1 MFKLGALLIA
11 IACLAVAFGF
21 NSRAT
26 LLSRTAF
33 QRWSKIQSA
42 DATQMFSR
50 PFALKMS
57 TETTVEEPTAS
68 VATPAAPAK
77 DFSSYAVGQ
86 EYEGKAVSAKQFGV
100 FVDIATG
107 TSVLL
112 PRSTLSKSSY
122 EKLKSMAE
130 AKSADLVKVELT
142 TVSVANQ
149 TLSGKYM
156 AGVADSYSK
165 DRPDLDMLAGQDF
178 TGKTFE
184 ATVVS
189 AHDFGIFAMLEEFG
203 VQGLVPASRLPL
215 TEATIQKSYTAGQKV
230 QVNIAEVDVV
240 AKKLVLNMKSGR
252 ADVSAFATMSP
263 ETWVQGVIE
272 SVTSFGFFVR
282 PAGFDVDGLVHFSRT
297 PRDLLAAL
305 KRKGPMETG
314 SNKTDIEMLFS
325 KGDVVKVRVH
335 ACNLESRRVELSML
349 PYKAGEGDEDDYVVE
364 GRDPEPE
371 EGKRNFDQEEE
382 EEEDSDYDAEDT
394 LLWWRGAPYVK
405 SSLSAEAV
413 DEEIDVLNES
423 KDIVEGTWRRM
434 FEIDLR
440 EDQADFS
447 SKAVEMDLKE
457 LAEEIGELDGL
468 DDELLEA
475 DRFATSSPSSK
486 ARFGSFVS
494 AAILP
499 AGWRDE
505 MDFFKQLDSA
515 EGEIS
520 TKLRGGKAAE
530 QAEFESLLKEVEV
543 ELEQASRRGPR
554 VVPVDPVIAVAEAAE
569 VAEVAVAV
577 AVPVVEEAPA
587 EGA

>member
-86 EYEGKAVSAKQFGV
+86 EYEGKAVSAKQFGI
-100 FVDIATG
+100 FVDIGTG
-107 TSVLL
+107 INVLVPRSVLS
-112 PRSTLSKSSY
+112 RGGY
-122 EKLKSMAE
+122 EKLKALAE
-130 AKSADLVKVELT
+130 GKSAEPVKLELV
-142 TVSVANQ
+142 TVSVENQ
-149 TLSGKYM
+149 TLSAKFLG
-156 AGVADSYSK
+156 DSMK
-165 DRPDLDMLAGQDF
+165 ERPDISTLAGKDLA
-178 TGKTFE
+178 GKFFA
-184 ATVVS
+184 ATVIS
-189 AHDFGIFAMLEEFG
+189 AHDFGVFAEIDEYG
-203 VQGLVPASRLPL
+203 VEGLIPASRLP
-215 TEATIQKSYTAGQKV
+215 ENMPGSTIQKSYPAGTSLQV
-230 QVNIAEVDVV
+230 QISEVNV
-240 AKKLVLNMKSGR
+240 ADKKLVLSVSSGR
-252 ADVSAFATMSP
+252 ADVSAFENFLP
-263 ETWVQGVIE
+263 ETWLQGSVQ
-272 SVTSFGFFVR
+272 SVSTFGMFVR
-282 PAGFDVDGLVHFSRT
+282 PAGYDVTGLVHFSRI
-297 PRDLLAAL
+297 PRDLITAL
-305 KRKGPMETG
+305 KAKAPIAAGANM
-314 SNKTDIEMLFS
+314 TDVEALFS
-325 KGDVVKVRVH
+325 VGDVLKMRVHSVKVG
-335 ACNLESRRVELSML
+335 ERRLELSML
-349 PYKAGEGDEDDYVVE
+349 PYKAGEGEEDDYVVE

-382 EEEDSDYDAEDT
+382 EEEDSNYDAEDT

-405 SSLSAEAV
+405 SSLTAEAV

-520 TKLRGGKAAE
+520 TKLKGGKAAE
-530 QAEFESLLKEVEV
+530 QAEFESLLKEVEA
-543 ELEQASRRGPR
+543 ELEQAGRPR
-554 VVPVDPVIAVAEAAE
+554 NPAPAPAPVMVAE
-569 VAEVAVAV
+569 
-577 AVPVVEEAPA
+577 PVVVEAAVEVMADAPA
-587 EGA
+587 EV